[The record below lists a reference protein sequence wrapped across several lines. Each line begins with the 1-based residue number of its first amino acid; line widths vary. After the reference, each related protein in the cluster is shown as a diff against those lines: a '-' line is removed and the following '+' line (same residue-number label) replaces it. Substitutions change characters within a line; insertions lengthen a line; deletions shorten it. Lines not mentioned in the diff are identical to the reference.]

1 MAARAL
7 RLVVLALFPAVAL
20 SLSSPDGSADSGSA
34 SASSSASSRSPATTQ
49 DLQSLKECKLLQDEY
64 NLEFG
69 RSWGTMPA
77 DVTTRYSSVLQCK
90 RFDAALFDAKKYGNT
105 RVPANL
111 VPGASSNDAASGAS
125 SESIS
130 ASSAPSGAAQSSPES
145 SVPSLSRRD
154 TSPPPEDEFAASEEA
169 TYPTTSSAGK
179 ANSANSG
186 VANSEESQ
194 AALLLD
200 HQNDLRANQVKIAA
214 LVQKQQETDRAWNNA
229 AADNLA
235 MSKLRE
241 ERRLKMDALQALEEE
256 IEASSAKKSERGK
269 RVGRDQTDTKHG
281 EVGQASRKH
290 ASMTDLR
297 KPLLQS
303 RLSSVSTISK
313 VDR

>member
-1 MAARAL
+1 
-7 RLVVLALFPAVAL
+7 
-20 SLSSPDGSADSGSA
+20 
-34 SASSSASSRSPATTQ
+34 
-49 DLQSLKECKLLQDEY
+49 
-64 NLEFG
+64 
-69 RSWGTMPA
+69 
-77 DVTTRYSSVLQCK
+77 
-90 RFDAALFDAKKYGNT
+90 
-105 RVPANL
+105 
-111 VPGASSNDAASGAS
+111 
-125 SESIS
+125 
-130 ASSAPSGAAQSSPES
+130 
-145 SVPSLSRRD
+145 VPSLSRRD
-154 TSPPPEDEFAASEEA
+154 TFLPPEDEFAASEEA
-169 TYPTTSSAGK
+169 TYPTTSSSSGK

-186 VANSEESQ
+186 VANSANSGVADSEESQ

-269 RVGRDQTDTKHG
+269 RAGRDQTDTKHG